1 MYVCHCGEVAL
12 CGHDV
17 FLVLLRRTE
26 ESRLCR
32 VRIGYNPSGLTAPLI
47 KPASTARRAFLSRPL
62 VQRWSDVIARYVW
75 SVIYSAL
82 RLARHVLHFARS
94 YDRLLVTR
102 VRGLYLFIPGVR
114 CLLLVFKTLVK
125 SVLLH
130 R

>member
-47 KPASTARRAFLSRPL
+47 KPASTARRAFLSR
-62 VQRWSDVIARYVW
+62 RWSNVGRTL
-75 SVIYSAL
+75 L
-82 RLARHVLHFARS
+82 RVMSGPLSTVHFA
-94 YDRLLVTR
+94 
-102 VRGLYLFIPGVR
+102 
-114 CLLLVFKTLVK
+114 
-125 SVLLH
+125 
-130 R
+130 